1 MTFAAR
7 TRELIAVSFLAL
19 SGGFAAGWWF
29 ARQDE
34 GPGTGIGTGAP
45 HAVGAAEHLE
55 LGTLSLEAGDL
66 ASAERHFREAAALD
80 PASGRARAD
89 LGAVLMLQ
97 GRFDEAGTE
106 LDAAREAAPES
117 PEVWF
122 LSGMLWRDGFGDTT
136 RAREA
141 WERFLTLM
149 PPDSPQAATV
159 RGWLAELGGSPAP
172 P

>member
-1 MTFAAR
+1 MTLAAR
-7 TRELIAVSFLAL
+7 PRELVMVSFLTL
-19 SGGFAAGWWF
+19 SAGFAAGWWF
-29 ARQDE
+29 ARQD
-34 GPGTGIGTGAP
+34 TGAGEGTGAP

-66 ASAERHFREAAALD
+66 ASAERHFRDAAALD
-80 PASGRARAD
+80 PGSGRARAD

-97 GRFDEAGTE
+97 GRFDEARAE
-106 LDAAREAAPES
+106 LDAALEVDPES

-159 RGWLAELGGSPAP
+159 RGWLAELGGPALP
-172 P
+172 